1 MPRACNVREQSV
13 YQFCGARH
21 IAREPSHAHAGQQ
34 RRPRAWPV
42 RFLPPMAG
50 SGREYVVVHDE
61 EPLAFHT
68 TLYALKKGHASTV
81 AQLELHARSQIDLWA
96 EDTSEGH
103 VCFLSL
109 TGFEQERTPEV
120 QWVIQLRG
128 TEEEANA
135 CLHKV
140 RGLVRRLSRLDR
152 EFRLG
157 GSVKLYTDPDH
168 PNQPEYKSKLE
179 WLLGTASPLAEPLSQ
194 NDLHCYG
201 IVPRRAELTSPLI
214 DACFNEL
221 LASLESYSLSKSLPP
236 TSGTCMSEA
245 SDVSPLRKRVRY
257 GMAAVQEHTVP
268 PAAHRRG
275 SWMASMPFA
284 ST

>member
-1 MPRACNVREQSV
+1 MPRACNVRDQSV

-21 IAREPSHAHAGQQ
+21 IAREPSHAQAGQP
-34 RRPRAWPV
+34 RRSRAWPM
-42 RFLPPMAG
+42 RFLSSKAG

-68 TLYALKKGHASTV
+68 TLYALKKGHMFTV
-81 AQLELHARSQIDLWA
+81 AQLELHARSQIDLWT
-96 EDTSEGH
+96 EDGSEGH
-103 VCFLSL
+103 ACFLSL

-120 QWVIQLRG
+120 QWVIQLCG
-128 TEEEANA
+128 TEEEANT

-168 PNQPEYKSKLE
+168 PNQPVYKSKVE
-179 WLLGTASPLAEPLSQ
+179 WLLGTASPLAEPLLQ

-214 DACFNEL
+214 DACFSEL
-221 LASLESYSLSKSLPP
+221 LASLESYSLRKSLPP
-236 TSGTCMSEA
+236 PSSACVSESA
-245 SDVSPLRKRVRY
+245 DVSPLRNRARC
-257 GMAAVQEHTVP
+257 GTAVQEHTVP
-268 PAAHRRG
+268 PAVHRRG
-275 SWMASMPFA
+275 SWMGSMPFA